1 MNDWRTTYNW
11 LDYIMDF
18 EDTLEGD
25 KESIMGSRYPKD
37 TLYEYVNSHI
47 PSYNHDRA
55 MLLANNLD
63 LGFPQDPAAFEGEN
77 IFDVIAWAIH
87 EELLGAAMAK
97 LEEWQ
102 NEDEEDTEE

>member
-1 MNDWRTTYNW
+1 MKNWGDTYNW
-11 LDYIMDF
+11 LDYIADF
-18 EDTLEGD
+18 EDTLEASKKD
-25 KESIMGSRYPKD
+25 ILENAYPED
-37 TLYEYVNSHI
+37 RINEEVDSHI
-47 PSYNHDRA
+47 PIYNRDRA

-87 EELLGAAMAK
+87 EELLGVARAK

-102 NEDEEDTEE
+102 NEEEDAEE